1 MPAYQ
6 AAIFKETNPVSSA
19 KDLLSQEE
27 LDFLLSPADS
37 GEHDGEQP
45 AASGLD
51 DDDFLNAG
59 QPEKDDTREGLQ
71 KNDTGS
77 RAGKSSLQ
85 ESVLTERVFAT
96 LFERELTKNTDAY
109 ITLEYKDVRHMAY
122 GEFQAS
128 LEEPACFVLLD
139 AKPAPGR
146 MLFCAPPD
154 ITQALS
160 DVSLGSYPP
169 CQKKRCPTALDIML
183 VQRLV
188 RSLPDCVARAWN
200 LPYCDLRRHTVHKN
214 DIFLTE
220 AQNSVRIASYIM
232 NIENIRNIF
241 YLAWED

>member
-1 MPAYQ
+1 M
-6 AAIFKETNPVSSA
+6 SSA

-37 GEHDGEQP
+37 GEQENGQSL
-45 AASGLD
+45 ASGLD
-51 DDDFLNAG
+51 DDDDFLKTG
-59 QPEKDDTREGLQ
+59 QPEKDDAEDDIQ
-71 KNDTGS
+71 KNDTETGS

-109 ITLEYKDVRHMAY
+109 ITLEYQNVRHMAY

-146 MLFCAPPD
+146 ILFCAPPD

-160 DVSLGSYPP
+160 DVSLGTYPP

-188 RSLPDCVARAWN
+188 RSLPECVARAWD
-200 LPYCDLRRHTVHKN
+200 LPYCDLRRHSVHKN

-220 AQNSVRIASYIM
+220 TKNSVRAASFAM
-232 NIENIRNIF
+232 LIENLRNNI
-241 YLAWED
+241 YLVWED

>member
-1 MPAYQ
+1 M
-6 AAIFKETNPVSSA
+6 SSA
-19 KDLLSQEE
+19 KNLLSQEE

-37 GEHDGEQP
+37 GEQDGEQS
-45 AASGLD
+45 AASGLED
-51 DDDFLNAG
+51 DDDFLNAE
-59 QPEKDDTREGLQ
+59 QPEKDDTGEGLQ
-71 KNDTGS
+71 KNDTGTGTGS
-77 RAGKSSLQ
+77 SAGKAPLQ
-85 ESVLTERVFAT
+85 EAVLTERVFAT

-109 ITLEYKDVRHMAY
+109 ITLEYTDVRHMAY

-128 LEEPACFVLLD
+128 LADPACFVLLD

-160 DVSLGSYPP
+160 DVSLGTYPP

-188 RSLPDCVARAWN
+188 RSLPDCVARAWD

-220 AQNSVRIASYIM
+220 AKNRVRVASFAIL
-232 NIENIRNIF
+232 IENVCNNF

>member
-1 MPAYQ
+1 M
-6 AAIFKETNPVSSA
+6 SSA

-37 GEHDGEQP
+37 REQDGEQS
-45 AASGLD
+45 AASGLED

-59 QPEKDDTREGLQ
+59 QPEKDDTREDLQ
-71 KNDTGS
+71 KNDTGTGS
-77 RAGKSSLQ
+77 SAGKASLQ

>member
-1 MPAYQ
+1 M
-6 AAIFKETNPVSSA
+6 SSA

-37 GEHDGEQP
+37 GEQDGEQS
-45 AASGLD
+45 AASGLED

-59 QPEKDDTREGLQ
+59 QPEKDDTKEDLQ
-71 KNDTGS
+71 KNDTGTGS
-77 RAGKSSLQ
+77 SAGKASLQ

-109 ITLEYKDVRHMAY
+109 ITVEYKDVRHMAY

-128 LEEPACFVLLD
+128 LDDPACFVLLD

-188 RSLPDCVARAWN
+188 RSLPDCVARAWD

-220 AQNSVRIASYIM
+220 AKNSVRIASYIM